1 MSTRVVDIEKPYEW
15 GTAIEVTQD
24 KVINLRLR
32 SENNLIIYDE
42 WDNEIYVDLQLPSDI
57 EPADAIPVWI
67 NTGRVLAA
75 DWWDYTGT
83 IVVFKTTSWDNIKL
97 LYADNGR
104 VFIDNWTGT
113 FKEIYLKWDVDALI
127 QGLRGYID
135 DELAKKQDKLTAWAN
150 ITIQE
155 DPQTHELVISST
167 GWGWASY
174 TAWDWIDIDSNDV
187 ISLDSTYMR
196 RYLPRSTMGNADTD
210 ADYWI
215 YYWETNNWTATSALS
230 LLTGQVAVKWDIDQY
245 NFSRAY
251 LEYYHNKADLCLRDV
266 AWDSNSTTETNTE
279 YHSDKIISEEKVWN
293 QQAVTETF
301 EFQWTWNDKIA
312 RLKDIP
318 TVVNYTAWD
327 NVQINNWVIS
337 ATDTTYDAWEGIY
350 IDNIPLLNSKW
361 PAPIWFHIPSSTE
374 WGALKSAFD
383 WLSLSW
389 TTSWCTYFKM
399 PMAGY
404 RSVVNSDVYS
414 LGSDG
419 RYWSCTR
426 TTTSNASALYLA
438 ASVIHTNSW
447 NSRAYGFSVR
457 CFKDTPVIPDYSAT
471 STWRQLYIW
480 TSWWIFWDDVT
491 WLISITSDWTNWIT
505 IADKNLWATTVYNYW
520 DIVTDA
526 NCGYFYQWGN
536 NYWFAHSWNVTT
548 SSTQVD
554 ASTYWHWNY
563 YSSSTFI
570 TITWRW
576 DSTDNWNLW
585 GWNNPTWVRW
595 YYRPISLDTSTVVLK
610 WSNIVNP
617 NGYISLEDE
626 FNTSSIKMDL
636 STYNPYLSIESWVN
650 MDNIVL
656 NSRWIV
662 YRGTETYSF
671 MPLSWVNEVVRKKDL
686 SVVSW
691 DANTYSIVVSNSAP
705 ASWTPNTTLTFVV

>member
-127 QGLRGYID
+127 LGLRNYIN

-150 ITIQE
+150 ITIAE

-174 TAWDWIDIDSNDV
+174 TAWTGIDIDANDV
-187 ISLDSTYMR
+187 ISVDPTYMGW
-196 RYLPRSTMGNADTD
+196 YIPRSNASNPDYP
-210 ADYWI
+210 ADNAL
-215 YYWETNNWTATSALS
+215 YYWEYGN
-230 LLTGQVAVKWDIDQY
+230 QWDITALWLHTDQIAVRATES
-245 NFSRAY
+245 NHNTHNAY
-251 LEYYHNKADLCLRDV
+251 LEYYNNAVDLFLSDTVSWTTTRGEYK
-266 AWDSNSTTETNTE
+266 SNGIESTIVGWT
-279 YHSDKIISEEKVWN
+279 
-293 QQAVTETF
+293 TETF
-301 EFQWTWNDKIA
+301 EFQWTWNNKIA
-312 RLKDIP
+312 RLSDLAGKQD
-318 TVVNYTAWD
+318 VLTAWD
-327 NVQINNWVIS
+327 NVQIDNWVIS

-361 PAPIWFHIPSSTE
+361 TAPIWFHIPSSTE

-383 WLSLSW
+383 WLSLRW
-389 TTSWCTYFKM
+389 GISWCTYFKM

-404 RSVVNSDVYS
+404 RSGSNSDVYS

-426 TTTSNASALYLA
+426 TSASSASALYLS
-438 ASVIHTNSW
+438 ASLIQANSW
-447 NSRAYGFSVR
+447 NNRAYGFSVR
-457 CFKDTPVIPDYSAT
+457 CFKDIPIMPDYSAT

-548 SSTQVD
+548 SSKQVD
-554 ASTYWHWNY
+554 ASTYWPWNY

-570 TITWRW
+570 TINWRW

-585 GWNNPTWVRW
+585 GWDNPTWIRW
-595 YYRPISLDTSTVVLK
+595 YYRPISLDTSTLVLK

-617 NGYISLEDE
+617 NWYISLEDE

-636 STYNPYLSIESWVN
+636 STYNPYLSIESWTN
-650 MDNIVL
+650 MDSIVL

-691 DANTYSIVVSNSAP
+691 DSNTYSIVVSSSAP